1 MKILNYIDTDVVD
14 VENRNYCLELDEDKY
29 NNHLFKLI
37 LVEEVKRFSEDEVRT
52 VKDFYNDI
60 SLIEFE
66 LRFISCDAALS
77 RGTLALCEKFMLKN
91 GIPRDKIKER
101 LNFFTKNYIFYYYSK
116 IIYDYVIENPNLEFD
131 RTIDNDE
138 IRINTYFRKIK
149 NYIANELDM

>member
-1 MKILNYIDTDVVD
+1 LKILNYIDTDVVD

-77 RGTLALCEKFMLKN
+77 RGTLALCEDYMLKN

-101 LNFFTKNYIFYYYSK
+101 LDFFSKNYVHYYYAK
-116 IIYDYVIENPNLEFD
+116 IIYDSVIKNPSLKYD
-131 RTIDNDE
+131 RTIDNEE